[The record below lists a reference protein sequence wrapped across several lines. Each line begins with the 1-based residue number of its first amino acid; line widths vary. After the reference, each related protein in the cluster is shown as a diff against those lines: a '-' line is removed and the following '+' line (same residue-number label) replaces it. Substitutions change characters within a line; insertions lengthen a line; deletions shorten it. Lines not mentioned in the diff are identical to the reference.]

1 MSRGL
6 VRRLRLGAAFILLA
20 YLVLHF
26 TNHALGLVSLE
37 TMELGRWWFLALWR
51 SAPGAIALYGAI
63 AVHGILALW
72 VLYDRRTL
80 RMPPWELAQYT
91 LGLLLPALLA
101 AHVVGTRIAWWRFG
115 VEDSYSRIVFVLW
128 LQSPEAGARQAVTLV
143 LAWVHAGIG
152 LHYWLR
158 FRPWY
163 PRAAPWL
170 FAVALLL
177 PTLALLG
184 FVSAGREVAAR
195 ARTPGWSEAMLRAAN
210 APDPVEAAQ
219 LDAIRRGFLDA
230 YLYALVGVFAA
241 RGVRR
246 LLEWRR
252 SVRVTYPNG
261 RVVTAPRG
269 FSILDASRFAGIPH
283 ASVCGGRG
291 RCSTCRVR
299 IAAGLHELPVPSDA
313 ERRVLARVGAA
324 PDVRLACQTR
334 PSRDV
339 AVEPLLAPS
348 VAPVEAFAT
357 DVRQGRE
364 QELAVLFADLRGFT
378 RLAENKLPYDVVFV
392 LNRYFEAVGTAI
404 TGAGGVTN
412 QFTGDGVMAL
422 FGIESGPATGSR
434 QALAA
439 ARAMIEGVNTL
450 SAELATHLGS
460 PLRIGIGIHT
470 GPAVVGRMGWGE
482 SFYLTAVGDTVHVAA
497 RLEQAT
503 KDYSAQLVVSE
514 AVARHATL
522 DLSNFPAHDLTV
534 RNRAEPVPIRVI
546 THVANLPTTES
557 APDRTSRPA

>member
-1 MSRGL
+1 MSL
-6 VRRLRLGAAFILLA
+6 VHVRRLRLGAAFVLLA
-20 YLVLHF
+20 YLILHF
-26 TNHALGLVSLE
+26 ANHALGLVSLNAME
-37 TMELGRWWFLALWR
+37 TGRWWFLALWR
-51 SAPGAIALYGAI
+51 SAPGTVALYGAI
-63 AVHGILALW
+63 VIHGVLALW
-72 VLYDRRTL
+72 LLYERRTL
-80 RMPPWELAQYT
+80 RMPAWEATQYA
-91 LGLLLPALLA
+91 LGLVLPPLLV
-101 AHVVGTRIAWWRFG
+101 AHVIGTRIAWWRFG
-115 VEDSYSRIVFVLW
+115 AEDPYARILLIQW
-128 LQSPEAGARQAVTLV
+128 LQAPETGVRQAVTLV
-143 LAWVHAGIG
+143 LAWLHACVG

-163 PRAAPWL
+163 RRAAPWL

-177 PTLALLG
+177 PTLALVG
-184 FVSAGREVAAR
+184 FVAGGREVAAR
-195 ARTPGWSEAMLRAAN
+195 AQTPGWTEAMMRAAN
-210 APDPVEAAQ
+210 APDPGELARLV
-219 LDAIRRGFLDA
+219 AIRQGFLDS
-230 YLYALVGVFAA
+230 YLFALIGVFAA

-252 SVRVTYPNG
+252 SLRISYPNA

-269 FSILDASRFAGIPH
+269 FSILDASRFAAIPH

-299 IAAGLHELPVPSDA
+299 VAEGLSDLPAPSEA

-334 PSRDV
+334 PVRDV
-339 AVEPLLAPS
+339 AVEPLLSPS
-348 VAPVEAFAT
+348 VTPEEAFAT

-378 RLAENKLPYDVVFV
+378 RLAEHKLPYDVVFV
-392 LNRYFEAVGTAI
+392 LNRYFEAMGTAI
-404 TGAGGVTN
+404 TRAGGVTN

-422 FGIESGPATGSR
+422 FGMESGPATGSR

-439 ARAMIEGVNTL
+439 ARAMVEGVEAL
-450 SAELATHLGS
+450 SAQLATDLGS

-503 KDYSAQLVVSE
+503 KDYDAQLVVSVD
-514 AVARHATL
+514 VARHAAL
-522 DLSNFPAHDLTV
+522 DLSRFPAHDLTV
-534 RNRAEPVPIRVI
+534 RNRAGQIAVRVI
-546 THVANLPTTES
+546 DRVAKLPDQDARIRS
-557 APDRTSRPA
+557 